1 MGKSKTV
8 SIKDTIVG
16 NLIHGKND
24 VTCGGLL
31 NEPLHKLSEKANK
44 EYVEIKLDE
53 LKAIDDVGG
62 DIKYEEPLYYPSV
75 LQKDKKI
82 KYGDKCY
89 QVQQD
94 SNLFIDY
101 SKLNVGEVSYNDLLG
116 LFNETGCYVP
126 DSIVDFFSGTMYSD
140 GFNIILPKSK
150 TESEQNLYK
159 LFDFETFIDDKT
171 MIETVVGS
179 HFKNDIV
186 NDSYVVASINSAII
200 NSKNKKE
207 RGIKPKHLLLNLLS
221 MAFCD
226 GISEKEAK
234 AIRYFASE
242 LNIDDCIDEFSQSIL
257 ALSEIENQQKFM
269 TDSNR
274 QYYLIKEN
282 LEQLQLRR
290 DVISTNLQS
299 LIDD

>member
-1 MGKSKTV
+1 MAKIDFSKMKESLTKTV
-8 SIKDTIVG
+8 DLAKEQASKIVDAAKDINV
-16 NLIHGKND
+16 ND
-24 VTCGGLL
+24 M
-31 NEPLHKLSEKANK
+31 K
-44 EYVEIKLDE
+44 
-53 LKAIDDVGG
+53 
-62 DIKYEEPLYYPSV
+62 
-75 LQKDKKI
+75 
-82 KYGDKCY
+82 
-89 QVQQD
+89 
-94 SNLFIDY
+94 
-101 SKLNVGEVSYNDLLG
+101 
-116 LFNETGCYVP
+116 
-126 DSIVDFFSGTMYSD
+126 DSIVNAANEVYDKAIHFDPNQAKQDVVQMAKDTKQKMEQFNKNVKENKKRVKEIIQQKEDEEFQITVVDSLQIIYAIMKAD
-140 GFNIILPKSK
+140 GELSQQ
-150 TESEQNLYK
+150 EQNMFENIGK
-159 LFDFETFIDDKT
+159 QIDETFIDDKT

-179 HFKNDIV
+179 HFKNDID

>member
-1 MGKSKTV
+1 MAKIDFSKMKESLSKTV
-8 SIKDTIVG
+8 DLAKEQASKIVDAAKDINV
-16 NLIHGKND
+16 ND
-24 VTCGGLL
+24 M
-31 NEPLHKLSEKANK
+31 K
-44 EYVEIKLDE
+44 
-53 LKAIDDVGG
+53 
-62 DIKYEEPLYYPSV
+62 
-75 LQKDKKI
+75 
-82 KYGDKCY
+82 
-89 QVQQD
+89 
-94 SNLFIDY
+94 
-101 SKLNVGEVSYNDLLG
+101 
-116 LFNETGCYVP
+116 
-126 DSIVDFFSGTMYSD
+126 DSIVNAANEVYDKAVHFDPNQAKQDVVQMAKDTKQKMEQFNKNVKENKKRVKEIIQQKEDEEFQITVVDSLQIIYAIMKAD
-140 GFNIILPKSK
+140 GELSQQ
-150 TESEQNLYK
+150 EQNMFENIGK
-159 LFDFETFIDDKT
+159 QIDETFIDDKT
-171 MIETVVGS
+171 MIETVFGS
-179 HFKNDIV
+179 RFKNDID

>member
-1 MGKSKTV
+1 MAKIDFSKMKESLSKTV
-8 SIKDTIVG
+8 DLAKEQASKIVDAAKDINV
-16 NLIHGKND
+16 ND
-24 VTCGGLL
+24 M
-31 NEPLHKLSEKANK
+31 K
-44 EYVEIKLDE
+44 
-53 LKAIDDVGG
+53 
-62 DIKYEEPLYYPSV
+62 
-75 LQKDKKI
+75 
-82 KYGDKCY
+82 
-89 QVQQD
+89 
-94 SNLFIDY
+94 
-101 SKLNVGEVSYNDLLG
+101 
-116 LFNETGCYVP
+116 
-126 DSIVDFFSGTMYSD
+126 DSIVNAANEVYDKAIHFDPNQAKQDVVQMAKDTKQKMEQFNKNVKENKKRVKEIIQQKEDEEFQITVVDSLQIIYAIMKAD
-140 GFNIILPKSK
+140 GELSQQ
-150 TESEQNLYK
+150 EQNMFENIGK
-159 LFDFETFIDDKT
+159 QIDETFIDDKT

-179 HFKNDIV
+179 HFKNDID

-207 RGIKPKHLLLNLLS
+207 RGIKPKHLLLNILS

>member
-1 MGKSKTV
+1 MAKIDFSKMKESLSKTV
-8 SIKDTIVG
+8 DLAKEQASKIVDAAKDINV
-16 NLIHGKND
+16 ND
-24 VTCGGLL
+24 M
-31 NEPLHKLSEKANK
+31 K
-44 EYVEIKLDE
+44 
-53 LKAIDDVGG
+53 
-62 DIKYEEPLYYPSV
+62 
-75 LQKDKKI
+75 
-82 KYGDKCY
+82 
-89 QVQQD
+89 
-94 SNLFIDY
+94 
-101 SKLNVGEVSYNDLLG
+101 
-116 LFNETGCYVP
+116 
-126 DSIVDFFSGTMYSD
+126 DSIVNAANEVYDKAVHFDPNQAKQDVVQMAKDTKQKMEQFNKNVKENKKRVKEIIQQKEDEEFQITVVDSLQIIYAIMKAD
-140 GFNIILPKSK
+140 GELSQQ
-150 TESEQNLYK
+150 EQNMFENIGK
-159 LFDFETFIDDKT
+159 QIDETFIDDKT

-179 HFKNDIV
+179 HFKNDID

-299 LIDD
+299 LIDE

>member
-1 MGKSKTV
+1 MAKIDFSKMKESLTKTV
-8 SIKDTIVG
+8 DLAKEQASKIVDAAKDINV
-16 NLIHGKND
+16 ND
-24 VTCGGLL
+24 M
-31 NEPLHKLSEKANK
+31 K
-44 EYVEIKLDE
+44 
-53 LKAIDDVGG
+53 
-62 DIKYEEPLYYPSV
+62 
-75 LQKDKKI
+75 
-82 KYGDKCY
+82 
-89 QVQQD
+89 
-94 SNLFIDY
+94 
-101 SKLNVGEVSYNDLLG
+101 
-116 LFNETGCYVP
+116 
-126 DSIVDFFSGTMYSD
+126 DSIVNAANEVYDKAVHFDPNQAKQDVAQMAKDTKQKMEQFNKNVKENKKRVKEIIQQKEDEEFQITVVDSLQIIYAIMKAD
-140 GFNIILPKSK
+140 GELSQQ
-150 TESEQNLYK
+150 EQNMFENIGK
-159 LFDFETFIDDKT
+159 QIDETFIDDKT

-179 HFKNDIV
+179 HFKNDID

>member
-1 MGKSKTV
+1 MAKIDFSKMKESLSKTV
-8 SIKDTIVG
+8 DLAKEQASKIVDAAKDINV
-16 NLIHGKND
+16 ND
-24 VTCGGLL
+24 M
-31 NEPLHKLSEKANK
+31 K
-44 EYVEIKLDE
+44 
-53 LKAIDDVGG
+53 
-62 DIKYEEPLYYPSV
+62 
-75 LQKDKKI
+75 
-82 KYGDKCY
+82 
-89 QVQQD
+89 
-94 SNLFIDY
+94 
-101 SKLNVGEVSYNDLLG
+101 
-116 LFNETGCYVP
+116 
-126 DSIVDFFSGTMYSD
+126 DSIVNAANEVYDKAIHFDPNQAKQDVVQMAKDTKQKMEQFNKNVKENKKRVKEIIQQKEDEEFQITVVDCLQIIYAIMKAD
-140 GFNIILPKSK
+140 GELSQQ
-150 TESEQNLYK
+150 EQNMFENIGK
-159 LFDFETFIDDKT
+159 QIDETFIDDKT

-179 HFKNDIV
+179 HFKNDID

>member
-1 MGKSKTV
+1 MAKIDFSKMKESLSKTV
-8 SIKDTIVG
+8 DLAKEQASKIVDAAKDINV
-16 NLIHGKND
+16 ND
-24 VTCGGLL
+24 M
-31 NEPLHKLSEKANK
+31 K
-44 EYVEIKLDE
+44 
-53 LKAIDDVGG
+53 
-62 DIKYEEPLYYPSV
+62 
-75 LQKDKKI
+75 
-82 KYGDKCY
+82 
-89 QVQQD
+89 
-94 SNLFIDY
+94 
-101 SKLNVGEVSYNDLLG
+101 
-116 LFNETGCYVP
+116 
-126 DSIVDFFSGTMYSD
+126 DSIVNAANEVYDKAVHFDPNQAKQDVVQMAKDTKQKMEQFNKNVKENKKRVKEIIQQKEDEEFQITVVDSLQIIYAIMKAD
-140 GFNIILPKSK
+140 GELSQQ
-150 TESEQNLYK
+150 EQNMFENIGK
-159 LFDFETFIDDKT
+159 QIDETFIDDKT

-179 HFKNDIV
+179 HFKNDID

-257 ALSEIENQQKFM
+257 ALSEIENLQKFM

>member
-1 MGKSKTV
+1 MAKIDFSKMKESLSKTV
-8 SIKDTIVG
+8 DLAKEQASKIVDAAKDINV
-16 NLIHGKND
+16 ND
-24 VTCGGLL
+24 M
-31 NEPLHKLSEKANK
+31 K
-44 EYVEIKLDE
+44 
-53 LKAIDDVGG
+53 
-62 DIKYEEPLYYPSV
+62 
-75 LQKDKKI
+75 
-82 KYGDKCY
+82 
-89 QVQQD
+89 
-94 SNLFIDY
+94 
-101 SKLNVGEVSYNDLLG
+101 
-116 LFNETGCYVP
+116 
-126 DSIVDFFSGTMYSD
+126 DSIVNAANEVYDKAIHFDPNQAKQDVVQMAKDTKQKMEQFNKNVKENKKRVKEIIQQKEDEEFQITVVDSLQIIYAIMKAD
-140 GFNIILPKSK
+140 GELSQQEKNMFENIGKQI
-150 TESEQNLYK
+150 
-159 LFDFETFIDDKT
+159 DETFIDDKT
-171 MIETVVGS
+171 MIETVVDS
-179 HFKNDIV
+179 HFKNDID

>member
-1 MGKSKTV
+1 MAKIDFSKMKESLSKTV
-8 SIKDTIVG
+8 DLAKEQASKIVDAAKDINV
-16 NLIHGKND
+16 ND
-24 VTCGGLL
+24 M
-31 NEPLHKLSEKANK
+31 K
-44 EYVEIKLDE
+44 
-53 LKAIDDVGG
+53 
-62 DIKYEEPLYYPSV
+62 
-75 LQKDKKI
+75 
-82 KYGDKCY
+82 
-89 QVQQD
+89 
-94 SNLFIDY
+94 
-101 SKLNVGEVSYNDLLG
+101 
-116 LFNETGCYVP
+116 
-126 DSIVDFFSGTMYSD
+126 DSIVNAANEVYDKAVHFDPNQAKQDVVQMAKDTKQKMEQFNKNVKENKKRVKEIIQQKEDEEFQITVVDSLQIIYAIMKAD
-140 GFNIILPKSK
+140 GELSQQ
-150 TESEQNLYK
+150 EQNMFENIGK
-159 LFDFETFIDDKT
+159 QIDETFIDDKT
-171 MIETVVGS
+171 MIETVFGS
-179 HFKNDIV
+179 RFKNDID

-221 MAFCD
+221 MVFCD

>member
-1 MGKSKTV
+1 MAKIDFSKMKESLSKTV
-8 SIKDTIVG
+8 DLAKEQASKIVDAAKDINV
-16 NLIHGKND
+16 ND
-24 VTCGGLL
+24 M
-31 NEPLHKLSEKANK
+31 K
-44 EYVEIKLDE
+44 
-53 LKAIDDVGG
+53 
-62 DIKYEEPLYYPSV
+62 
-75 LQKDKKI
+75 
-82 KYGDKCY
+82 
-89 QVQQD
+89 
-94 SNLFIDY
+94 
-101 SKLNVGEVSYNDLLG
+101 
-116 LFNETGCYVP
+116 
-126 DSIVDFFSGTMYSD
+126 DSIVNAANEVYDKAMHFDPNQAKQDVVQMAKDTKQKMEQFNKNVKENKKRVKEIIQQKEDEEFQITVVDSLQIIYAIMKAD
-140 GFNIILPKSK
+140 GELSQQ
-150 TESEQNLYK
+150 EQNMFENIGK
-159 LFDFETFIDDKT
+159 QIDETFIDDKT

-179 HFKNDIV
+179 HFKNDID

>member
-1 MGKSKTV
+1 MAKIDFSKMKESLSKTV
-8 SIKDTIVG
+8 DLAKEQASKIVDAAKDINV
-16 NLIHGKND
+16 ND
-24 VTCGGLL
+24 M
-31 NEPLHKLSEKANK
+31 K
-44 EYVEIKLDE
+44 
-53 LKAIDDVGG
+53 
-62 DIKYEEPLYYPSV
+62 
-75 LQKDKKI
+75 
-82 KYGDKCY
+82 
-89 QVQQD
+89 
-94 SNLFIDY
+94 
-101 SKLNVGEVSYNDLLG
+101 
-116 LFNETGCYVP
+116 
-126 DSIVDFFSGTMYSD
+126 DSIVNAANEVYDKAVHFDPNQAKQDVVQMAKDTKQKMEQFNKNVKENKKRVKEIIQQKEDEEVQITVVDSLQIIYAIMKAD
-140 GFNIILPKSK
+140 GELSQQ
-150 TESEQNLYK
+150 EQNMFENIGK
-159 LFDFETFIDDKT
+159 QIDETFIDDKT

-179 HFKNDIV
+179 HFKNDID

>member
-1 MGKSKTV
+1 MAKIDFSKMKESLSKTV
-8 SIKDTIVG
+8 DLAKEQASKIVDAAKDINV
-16 NLIHGKND
+16 ND
-24 VTCGGLL
+24 M
-31 NEPLHKLSEKANK
+31 K
-44 EYVEIKLDE
+44 
-53 LKAIDDVGG
+53 
-62 DIKYEEPLYYPSV
+62 
-75 LQKDKKI
+75 
-82 KYGDKCY
+82 
-89 QVQQD
+89 
-94 SNLFIDY
+94 
-101 SKLNVGEVSYNDLLG
+101 
-116 LFNETGCYVP
+116 
-126 DSIVDFFSGTMYSD
+126 DSIVNAANEVYDKAVHFDPNQAKQDVVQMAKDTKRKMEQFNKNVKENKKRVKEIIQQKEDEEFRITVVDSLQIIYAIMKAD
-140 GFNIILPKSK
+140 GELSQQ
-150 TESEQNLYK
+150 EQNMFENIGK
-159 LFDFETFIDDKT
+159 QIDETFIDDKT

-179 HFKNDIV
+179 HFKNDID

>member
-1 MGKSKTV
+1 MAKIDFSKMKESLTKTV
-8 SIKDTIVG
+8 DLAKEQASKIVDAAKDINV
-16 NLIHGKND
+16 ND
-24 VTCGGLL
+24 M
-31 NEPLHKLSEKANK
+31 K
-44 EYVEIKLDE
+44 
-53 LKAIDDVGG
+53 
-62 DIKYEEPLYYPSV
+62 
-75 LQKDKKI
+75 
-82 KYGDKCY
+82 
-89 QVQQD
+89 
-94 SNLFIDY
+94 
-101 SKLNVGEVSYNDLLG
+101 
-116 LFNETGCYVP
+116 
-126 DSIVDFFSGTMYSD
+126 DSIVNAANEVYDKAMHFDPNQAKQDVAQMAKDTKQKMEQFNKNVKENKKRVKEIIQQKEDEEFQITVVDSLQIIYAIMKAD
-140 GFNIILPKSK
+140 GELSQQ
-150 TESEQNLYK
+150 EQNMFENIGK
-159 LFDFETFIDDKT
+159 QIDETFIDDKT
-171 MIETVVGS
+171 MIETVFGS
-179 HFKNDIV
+179 RFKNDID

>member
-1 MGKSKTV
+1 MAKIDFSKMKESLSKTV
-8 SIKDTIVG
+8 DLAKEQASKIVDAAKDINV
-16 NLIHGKND
+16 ND
-24 VTCGGLL
+24 M
-31 NEPLHKLSEKANK
+31 K
-44 EYVEIKLDE
+44 
-53 LKAIDDVGG
+53 
-62 DIKYEEPLYYPSV
+62 
-75 LQKDKKI
+75 
-82 KYGDKCY
+82 
-89 QVQQD
+89 
-94 SNLFIDY
+94 
-101 SKLNVGEVSYNDLLG
+101 
-116 LFNETGCYVP
+116 
-126 DSIVDFFSGTMYSD
+126 DSIVNAANEVYDKAVHFDPNQAKQDVVQMAKDTKQKMEQFNKNVKENKKRVKEIIQQKEDEEFQITVVDSLQIIYAIMKAD
-140 GFNIILPKSK
+140 GELYQQ
-150 TESEQNLYK
+150 EQNMFENIGK
-159 LFDFETFIDDKT
+159 QIDETFIDDKT

-179 HFKNDIV
+179 HFKNDID

>member
-1 MGKSKTV
+1 MAKIDFSKMKESLSKTV
-8 SIKDTIVG
+8 DLAKEQASKIVDAAKDINV
-16 NLIHGKND
+16 ND
-24 VTCGGLL
+24 M
-31 NEPLHKLSEKANK
+31 K
-44 EYVEIKLDE
+44 
-53 LKAIDDVGG
+53 
-62 DIKYEEPLYYPSV
+62 
-75 LQKDKKI
+75 
-82 KYGDKCY
+82 
-89 QVQQD
+89 
-94 SNLFIDY
+94 
-101 SKLNVGEVSYNDLLG
+101 
-116 LFNETGCYVP
+116 
-126 DSIVDFFSGTMYSD
+126 DSIVNAANEVYDKAVHFDPNQAKQDVVQMAKDTKQKMEQFNKNVKENKKRVKEIIQQKEDEEFQITVVDSLQIIYAIMKAD
-140 GFNIILPKSK
+140 GELSQQ
-150 TESEQNLYK
+150 EQNMFENIGK
-159 LFDFETFIDDKT
+159 QIDETFIDDKT

-179 HFKNDIV
+179 HFKNDID

-282 LEQLQLRR
+282 LEQIQLRR

>member
-1 MGKSKTV
+1 MAKIDFSKMKESLSKTV
-8 SIKDTIVG
+8 DLAKEQASKIVDAAKDINV
-16 NLIHGKND
+16 ND
-24 VTCGGLL
+24 M
-31 NEPLHKLSEKANK
+31 K
-44 EYVEIKLDE
+44 
-53 LKAIDDVGG
+53 
-62 DIKYEEPLYYPSV
+62 
-75 LQKDKKI
+75 
-82 KYGDKCY
+82 
-89 QVQQD
+89 
-94 SNLFIDY
+94 
-101 SKLNVGEVSYNDLLG
+101 
-116 LFNETGCYVP
+116 
-126 DSIVDFFSGTMYSD
+126 DSIVNAANEVYDKAVHFDPNQAKQDVVQMAKDTKQKMEQFNKNVKENKKRVKEIIQQKEYEEFQITVVDSLQIIYAIMKAD
-140 GFNIILPKSK
+140 GELSQQ
-150 TESEQNLYK
+150 EQNMFENIGK
-159 LFDFETFIDDKT
+159 QIDETFIDDKT
-171 MIETVVGS
+171 MIETVFGS
-179 HFKNDIV
+179 RFKNDID

>member
-1 MGKSKTV
+1 MAKIDFSKMKESLSKTV
-8 SIKDTIVG
+8 DLAKEQASKIVDAAKDINV
-16 NLIHGKND
+16 ND
-24 VTCGGLL
+24 M
-31 NEPLHKLSEKANK
+31 K
-44 EYVEIKLDE
+44 
-53 LKAIDDVGG
+53 
-62 DIKYEEPLYYPSV
+62 
-75 LQKDKKI
+75 
-82 KYGDKCY
+82 
-89 QVQQD
+89 
-94 SNLFIDY
+94 
-101 SKLNVGEVSYNDLLG
+101 
-116 LFNETGCYVP
+116 
-126 DSIVDFFSGTMYSD
+126 DSIVNAANEVYDKAVHFDPNQAKQDVAQMAKDTKQKMEQFNKNVKENKKRVKEIIQQKEDEEFQITVVDSLQIIYAIMKAD
-140 GFNIILPKSK
+140 GELSQQ
-150 TESEQNLYK
+150 EQNMFENIGK
-159 LFDFETFIDDKT
+159 QIDETFIDDKT

-179 HFKNDIV
+179 HFKNDID

>member
-1 MGKSKTV
+1 MAKIDFSKMKESLSKTV
-8 SIKDTIVG
+8 DLAKEQASKIVDAAKDINV
-16 NLIHGKND
+16 ND
-24 VTCGGLL
+24 M
-31 NEPLHKLSEKANK
+31 K
-44 EYVEIKLDE
+44 
-53 LKAIDDVGG
+53 
-62 DIKYEEPLYYPSV
+62 
-75 LQKDKKI
+75 
-82 KYGDKCY
+82 
-89 QVQQD
+89 
-94 SNLFIDY
+94 
-101 SKLNVGEVSYNDLLG
+101 
-116 LFNETGCYVP
+116 
-126 DSIVDFFSGTMYSD
+126 DSIVNAANEVYDKAIHFDPNQAKQDVVQMAKDTKQKMEQFNKNVKENKKRVKEIIQQKEDEEFQITVVDSLQIIYAIMKAD
-140 GFNIILPKSK
+140 GELSQQ
-150 TESEQNLYK
+150 EQNMFENIGK
-159 LFDFETFIDDKT
+159 QIDETFIDDKT

-179 HFKNDIV
+179 HFKNDID

-299 LIDD
+299 LIDE

>member
-1 MGKSKTV
+1 MAKIDFSKMKESLSKTV
-8 SIKDTIVG
+8 DLAKEQASKIVDAAKDINVNDMKESIVNAANEVYDKAVHFDPNQAKQDVVQMAKDTKQKMEQF
-16 NLIHGKND
+16 NKNVKENKKRVKEIIQQKED
-24 VTCGGLL
+24 EEFRITVVDSLQIIYAIMKADG
-31 NEPLHKLSEKANK
+31 ELS
-44 EYVEIKLDE
+44 
-53 LKAIDDVGG
+53 
-62 DIKYEEPLYYPSV
+62 
-75 LQKDKKI
+75 
-82 KYGDKCY
+82 
-89 QVQQD
+89 QQ
-94 SNLFIDY
+94 
-101 SKLNVGEVSYNDLLG
+101 
-116 LFNETGCYVP
+116 
-126 DSIVDFFSGTMYSD
+126 
-140 GFNIILPKSK
+140 
-150 TESEQNLYK
+150 EQNMFENIGK
-159 LFDFETFIDDKT
+159 QIDETFIDDKT

-179 HFKNDIV
+179 HFKNDID

>member
-1 MGKSKTV
+1 MAKIDFSKMKESLSKTV
-8 SIKDTIVG
+8 DLAKEQASKIVDATKDINV
-16 NLIHGKND
+16 ND
-24 VTCGGLL
+24 M
-31 NEPLHKLSEKANK
+31 K
-44 EYVEIKLDE
+44 
-53 LKAIDDVGG
+53 
-62 DIKYEEPLYYPSV
+62 
-75 LQKDKKI
+75 
-82 KYGDKCY
+82 
-89 QVQQD
+89 
-94 SNLFIDY
+94 
-101 SKLNVGEVSYNDLLG
+101 
-116 LFNETGCYVP
+116 
-126 DSIVDFFSGTMYSD
+126 DSIVNAANEVYDKAVHFDPNQAKQDVAQMAKDTKQKMEQFNKNVKENKKRVKEIIQQKEDEEFQITVVDSLQIIYAIMKAD
-140 GFNIILPKSK
+140 GELSQQ
-150 TESEQNLYK
+150 EQNMFENIGK
-159 LFDFETFIDDKT
+159 QIDETFIDDKT

-179 HFKNDIV
+179 HFKNDID

-226 GISEKEAK
+226 GISEKESK

>member
-1 MGKSKTV
+1 MAKIDFSKMKESLSKTV
-8 SIKDTIVG
+8 DLAKEQASKIVDAAKDINVNDMKESIVNAANEVYDKAIHFDPNQAKQDVVQMAKDTKQKMEQF
-16 NLIHGKND
+16 NKNVKENKKRVKEIIQQKED
-24 VTCGGLL
+24 EEFRITVVDSLQIIYAIMKADG
-31 NEPLHKLSEKANK
+31 ELS
-44 EYVEIKLDE
+44 
-53 LKAIDDVGG
+53 
-62 DIKYEEPLYYPSV
+62 
-75 LQKDKKI
+75 
-82 KYGDKCY
+82 
-89 QVQQD
+89 QQ
-94 SNLFIDY
+94 
-101 SKLNVGEVSYNDLLG
+101 
-116 LFNETGCYVP
+116 
-126 DSIVDFFSGTMYSD
+126 
-140 GFNIILPKSK
+140 
-150 TESEQNLYK
+150 EQNMFENIGK
-159 LFDFETFIDDKT
+159 QIDETFIDDKT

-179 HFKNDIV
+179 HFKNDID

>member
-1 MGKSKTV
+1 MAKIDFSKMKESLSKTV
-8 SIKDTIVG
+8 DLAKEQASKIVDAAKDINV
-16 NLIHGKND
+16 ND
-24 VTCGGLL
+24 M
-31 NEPLHKLSEKANK
+31 K
-44 EYVEIKLDE
+44 
-53 LKAIDDVGG
+53 
-62 DIKYEEPLYYPSV
+62 
-75 LQKDKKI
+75 
-82 KYGDKCY
+82 
-89 QVQQD
+89 
-94 SNLFIDY
+94 
-101 SKLNVGEVSYNDLLG
+101 
-116 LFNETGCYVP
+116 
-126 DSIVDFFSGTMYSD
+126 DSIVNAANEVYDKAVHFDPNQAKQDVVQMAKDTKQKMEQFNKNVKENKKRVKEIIQQKEDEEFRITVVDSLQIIYAIMKAD
-140 GFNIILPKSK
+140 GELSQQ
-150 TESEQNLYK
+150 EQNMFENIGK
-159 LFDFETFIDDKT
+159 QIDETFIDDKT

-179 HFKNDIV
+179 HFKNDID

>member
-1 MGKSKTV
+1 MAKIDFSKMKESLSKTV
-8 SIKDTIVG
+8 DLAKEQASKIVDAAKDINV
-16 NLIHGKND
+16 ND
-24 VTCGGLL
+24 M
-31 NEPLHKLSEKANK
+31 K
-44 EYVEIKLDE
+44 
-53 LKAIDDVGG
+53 
-62 DIKYEEPLYYPSV
+62 
-75 LQKDKKI
+75 
-82 KYGDKCY
+82 
-89 QVQQD
+89 
-94 SNLFIDY
+94 
-101 SKLNVGEVSYNDLLG
+101 
-116 LFNETGCYVP
+116 
-126 DSIVDFFSGTMYSD
+126 DSIVNAANEVYDKAIHFDPNQAKQDVVQMAKDTKQKMEQFNKNVKENKKRVKEIIQQKEDEEFQITVVDSLQIIYAIMKAD
-140 GFNIILPKSK
+140 GELSQQ
-150 TESEQNLYK
+150 EQNMFENIGK
-159 LFDFETFIDDKT
+159 QIDETFIDDKT

-179 HFKNDIV
+179 HFKNDID

>member
-1 MGKSKTV
+1 MAKIDFSKMKESLSKTV
-8 SIKDTIVG
+8 DLAKEQASKIVDAAKDINV
-16 NLIHGKND
+16 ND
-24 VTCGGLL
+24 M
-31 NEPLHKLSEKANK
+31 K
-44 EYVEIKLDE
+44 
-53 LKAIDDVGG
+53 
-62 DIKYEEPLYYPSV
+62 
-75 LQKDKKI
+75 
-82 KYGDKCY
+82 
-89 QVQQD
+89 
-94 SNLFIDY
+94 
-101 SKLNVGEVSYNDLLG
+101 
-116 LFNETGCYVP
+116 
-126 DSIVDFFSGTMYSD
+126 DSIVNAANEVYDKAVHFDPNQAKQDVVQLAKDTKQKMEQFNKNVKENKKRVKEIIQQKEYEEFQITVVDSLQIIYAIMKAD
-140 GFNIILPKSK
+140 GELSQQ
-150 TESEQNLYK
+150 EQNMFENIGK
-159 LFDFETFIDDKT
+159 QIDETFIDDKT

-179 HFKNDIV
+179 HFKNDID

>member
-1 MGKSKTV
+1 MAKIDFSKMKESLSKTV
-8 SIKDTIVG
+8 DLAKEQASKIVDATKDINV
-16 NLIHGKND
+16 ND
-24 VTCGGLL
+24 M
-31 NEPLHKLSEKANK
+31 K
-44 EYVEIKLDE
+44 
-53 LKAIDDVGG
+53 
-62 DIKYEEPLYYPSV
+62 
-75 LQKDKKI
+75 
-82 KYGDKCY
+82 
-89 QVQQD
+89 
-94 SNLFIDY
+94 
-101 SKLNVGEVSYNDLLG
+101 
-116 LFNETGCYVP
+116 
-126 DSIVDFFSGTMYSD
+126 DSIVNAANEVYDKAVHFDPNQAKQDVVQMAKDTKQKMEQFNKNVKENKKRVKEIIQQKEDEEFQITVVDSLQIIYAIMKAD
-140 GFNIILPKSK
+140 GELSQQ
-150 TESEQNLYK
+150 EQNMFENIGK
-159 LFDFETFIDDKT
+159 QIDETFIDDKT

-179 HFKNDIV
+179 HFKNDID

>member
-1 MGKSKTV
+1 MAKIDFSKMKESLSKTV
-8 SIKDTIVG
+8 DLAKEQASKIVDAAKDINVNDMKESIVNAANEVYDKAVHFDPNQAKQDVVQMAKDTKRKMEQF
-16 NLIHGKND
+16 NKNVKENKKRVKEIIQQKED
-24 VTCGGLL
+24 EEFQITVVDSLQIIYAIMKADG
-31 NEPLHKLSEKANK
+31 ELS
-44 EYVEIKLDE
+44 
-53 LKAIDDVGG
+53 
-62 DIKYEEPLYYPSV
+62 
-75 LQKDKKI
+75 
-82 KYGDKCY
+82 
-89 QVQQD
+89 QQ
-94 SNLFIDY
+94 
-101 SKLNVGEVSYNDLLG
+101 
-116 LFNETGCYVP
+116 
-126 DSIVDFFSGTMYSD
+126 
-140 GFNIILPKSK
+140 
-150 TESEQNLYK
+150 EQNMFENIGK
-159 LFDFETFIDDKT
+159 QIDETFIDDKT

-179 HFKNDIV
+179 HFKNDID

>member
-1 MGKSKTV
+1 MAKIDFSKMKESLTKTV
-8 SIKDTIVG
+8 DLAKEQASKIVDAAKDINV
-16 NLIHGKND
+16 ND
-24 VTCGGLL
+24 M
-31 NEPLHKLSEKANK
+31 K
-44 EYVEIKLDE
+44 
-53 LKAIDDVGG
+53 
-62 DIKYEEPLYYPSV
+62 
-75 LQKDKKI
+75 
-82 KYGDKCY
+82 
-89 QVQQD
+89 
-94 SNLFIDY
+94 
-101 SKLNVGEVSYNDLLG
+101 
-116 LFNETGCYVP
+116 
-126 DSIVDFFSGTMYSD
+126 DSIVNAANEVYDKAVHFDPNQAKQDVVQMAKDTKQKMEQFNKNVKENKKRVKEIIQQKEDEEFQITVVDSLQIIYAIMKAD
-140 GFNIILPKSK
+140 GELSQQ
-150 TESEQNLYK
+150 EQNMFENIGK
-159 LFDFETFIDDKT
+159 QIDETFIDDKT
-171 MIETVVGS
+171 MIETVFGS
-179 HFKNDIV
+179 RFKNDID

>member
-1 MGKSKTV
+1 MAKIDFSKMKESLSKTV
-8 SIKDTIVG
+8 DLAKEQASKIVDAAKDINV
-16 NLIHGKND
+16 ND
-24 VTCGGLL
+24 M
-31 NEPLHKLSEKANK
+31 K
-44 EYVEIKLDE
+44 
-53 LKAIDDVGG
+53 
-62 DIKYEEPLYYPSV
+62 
-75 LQKDKKI
+75 
-82 KYGDKCY
+82 
-89 QVQQD
+89 
-94 SNLFIDY
+94 
-101 SKLNVGEVSYNDLLG
+101 
-116 LFNETGCYVP
+116 
-126 DSIVDFFSGTMYSD
+126 DSIVNAANEVYDKAIHFDPNQAKQDVVQMAKDTKQKMEQFNKNVKENKKRVKEIIQQKEDEEFQITVVDSLQIIYAIMKAD
-140 GFNIILPKSK
+140 GELSQQ
-150 TESEQNLYK
+150 EQNMFENIGK
-159 LFDFETFIDDKT
+159 QIDETFIDDKT

-179 HFKNDIV
+179 HFKNDID

-290 DVISTNLQS
+290 DVISTNLQA

>member
-1 MGKSKTV
+1 MAKIDFSKMKESLSKTV
-8 SIKDTIVG
+8 DLAKEQAAKIVDAAKDINVNDMKESIVNAANEVYDKAVHFDPNQAKQDVVQMAKDTKQKMEQF
-16 NLIHGKND
+16 NKNVKENKKRVKEIIQQKED
-24 VTCGGLL
+24 EEFQITVVDSLQIIYAIMKADG
-31 NEPLHKLSEKANK
+31 ELS
-44 EYVEIKLDE
+44 
-53 LKAIDDVGG
+53 
-62 DIKYEEPLYYPSV
+62 
-75 LQKDKKI
+75 
-82 KYGDKCY
+82 
-89 QVQQD
+89 QQ
-94 SNLFIDY
+94 
-101 SKLNVGEVSYNDLLG
+101 
-116 LFNETGCYVP
+116 
-126 DSIVDFFSGTMYSD
+126 
-140 GFNIILPKSK
+140 
-150 TESEQNLYK
+150 EQNMFENIGK
-159 LFDFETFIDDKT
+159 QIDETFIDDKT

-179 HFKNDIV
+179 HFKNDID

-290 DVISTNLQS
+290 DVISTNLQA

>member
-1 MGKSKTV
+1 MAKIDFSKMKESLSKTV
-8 SIKDTIVG
+8 DLAKEQASKIVDAAKDINV
-16 NLIHGKND
+16 ND
-24 VTCGGLL
+24 M
-31 NEPLHKLSEKANK
+31 K
-44 EYVEIKLDE
+44 
-53 LKAIDDVGG
+53 
-62 DIKYEEPLYYPSV
+62 
-75 LQKDKKI
+75 
-82 KYGDKCY
+82 
-89 QVQQD
+89 
-94 SNLFIDY
+94 
-101 SKLNVGEVSYNDLLG
+101 
-116 LFNETGCYVP
+116 
-126 DSIVDFFSGTMYSD
+126 DSIVNAANEVYDKAVHFDPNQAKQDVVQMAKDTKQKMEQFNKNVKENKKRVKEIIQQKEYEEFQITVVDSLQIIYAIMKAD
-140 GFNIILPKSK
+140 GELSQQ
-150 TESEQNLYK
+150 EQNMFENIGK
-159 LFDFETFIDDKT
+159 QIDETFIDDKT

-179 HFKNDIV
+179 HFKNDID

>member
-1 MGKSKTV
+1 MAKIDFSKMKESLSKTV
-8 SIKDTIVG
+8 DLAKEQASKIVDAAKDINVNDMKESIVNAANEVYDKAVHFDPNQAKQDVVQMAKDTKRKMEQF
-16 NLIHGKND
+16 NKNVKENKKRVKEIIQQKED
-24 VTCGGLL
+24 EEFQITVVDSLQIIYAIMKADG
-31 NEPLHKLSEKANK
+31 ELS
-44 EYVEIKLDE
+44 
-53 LKAIDDVGG
+53 
-62 DIKYEEPLYYPSV
+62 
-75 LQKDKKI
+75 
-82 KYGDKCY
+82 
-89 QVQQD
+89 QQ
-94 SNLFIDY
+94 
-101 SKLNVGEVSYNDLLG
+101 
-116 LFNETGCYVP
+116 
-126 DSIVDFFSGTMYSD
+126 
-140 GFNIILPKSK
+140 
-150 TESEQNLYK
+150 EQNMFENIGK
-159 LFDFETFIDDKT
+159 QIDETFIDDKT

-179 HFKNDIV
+179 HFKNDIH

-274 QYYLIKEN
+274 QYYLIKKN

>member
-1 MGKSKTV
+1 MAKIDFSKMKESLSKTV
-8 SIKDTIVG
+8 DLAKEQASKIVDAAKDINV
-16 NLIHGKND
+16 ND
-24 VTCGGLL
+24 M
-31 NEPLHKLSEKANK
+31 K
-44 EYVEIKLDE
+44 
-53 LKAIDDVGG
+53 
-62 DIKYEEPLYYPSV
+62 
-75 LQKDKKI
+75 
-82 KYGDKCY
+82 
-89 QVQQD
+89 
-94 SNLFIDY
+94 
-101 SKLNVGEVSYNDLLG
+101 
-116 LFNETGCYVP
+116 
-126 DSIVDFFSGTMYSD
+126 DSIVNAANEVYDKAIHFDPNQAKQDVVQMAKDTKQKMEQFNKNVKENKKRVKEIIQQKEDEEFQITVVDSLQIIYAIMKAD
-140 GFNIILPKSK
+140 GELSQQ
-150 TESEQNLYK
+150 EQNMFENIGK
-159 LFDFETFIDDKT
+159 QIDETFIDDKT

-179 HFKNDIV
+179 HFKNDID

-290 DVISTNLQS
+290 DVISANLQS
-299 LIDD
+299 LIDE

>member
-1 MGKSKTV
+1 MAKIDFSKMKESLSKTV
-8 SIKDTIVG
+8 DLAKEQASKIVDAAKDINV
-16 NLIHGKND
+16 ND
-24 VTCGGLL
+24 M
-31 NEPLHKLSEKANK
+31 K
-44 EYVEIKLDE
+44 
-53 LKAIDDVGG
+53 
-62 DIKYEEPLYYPSV
+62 
-75 LQKDKKI
+75 
-82 KYGDKCY
+82 
-89 QVQQD
+89 
-94 SNLFIDY
+94 
-101 SKLNVGEVSYNDLLG
+101 
-116 LFNETGCYVP
+116 
-126 DSIVDFFSGTMYSD
+126 DSIVNAANEVYDKAIHFDPNQAKQDVVQMAKDTKQKMEQFNKNVKENKKRVKEIIQQKEDEEFQITVVDSLQIIYAIMKAD
-140 GFNIILPKSK
+140 GELSQQ
-150 TESEQNLYK
+150 EQNMFENIGK
-159 LFDFETFIDDKT
+159 QIDETFIDDKT

-179 HFKNDIV
+179 HFKNDID

-290 DVISTNLQS
+290 DVISTNIQS
-299 LIDD
+299 LIDE

>member
-1 MGKSKTV
+1 MAKIDFSKMKESLSKTV
-8 SIKDTIVG
+8 DLAKEQASKIVDAAKDINV
-16 NLIHGKND
+16 ND
-24 VTCGGLL
+24 M
-31 NEPLHKLSEKANK
+31 K
-44 EYVEIKLDE
+44 
-53 LKAIDDVGG
+53 
-62 DIKYEEPLYYPSV
+62 
-75 LQKDKKI
+75 
-82 KYGDKCY
+82 
-89 QVQQD
+89 
-94 SNLFIDY
+94 
-101 SKLNVGEVSYNDLLG
+101 
-116 LFNETGCYVP
+116 
-126 DSIVDFFSGTMYSD
+126 DSIVNAANEVYDKAVHFDPNQAKQDVVQMAKDNKQKMEQFNKNVKENNKRVKEIIQQKEDEEFQITVVDSLQIIYAIMKAD
-140 GFNIILPKSK
+140 GELSQQ
-150 TESEQNLYK
+150 EQNMFENIGK
-159 LFDFETFIDDKT
+159 QIDETFIDDKT

-179 HFKNDIV
+179 HFKNDID

>member
-1 MGKSKTV
+1 MAKIDFSKMKESLSKTV
-8 SIKDTIVG
+8 DLAKEQASKIVDAAKDINV
-16 NLIHGKND
+16 ND
-24 VTCGGLL
+24 M
-31 NEPLHKLSEKANK
+31 K
-44 EYVEIKLDE
+44 
-53 LKAIDDVGG
+53 
-62 DIKYEEPLYYPSV
+62 
-75 LQKDKKI
+75 
-82 KYGDKCY
+82 
-89 QVQQD
+89 
-94 SNLFIDY
+94 
-101 SKLNVGEVSYNDLLG
+101 
-116 LFNETGCYVP
+116 
-126 DSIVDFFSGTMYSD
+126 DSIVNAANEVYDKAVHFDPNQAKQDVVQMAKDTKQKMEQFNKNVKENKKRVKEIIQQKEDEEFQITVVDSLQIIYAIMKAD
-140 GFNIILPKSK
+140 GELSQQ
-150 TESEQNLYK
+150 EQNMFENIGK
-159 LFDFETFIDDKT
+159 QIDETFIDDKT

-179 HFKNDIV
+179 HFKNDID

-200 NSKNKKE
+200 NSKNKKK

>member
-1 MGKSKTV
+1 MAKIDFSKMKESLSKTV
-8 SIKDTIVG
+8 DLAKEQASKIVDAAKDINV
-16 NLIHGKND
+16 ND
-24 VTCGGLL
+24 M
-31 NEPLHKLSEKANK
+31 K
-44 EYVEIKLDE
+44 
-53 LKAIDDVGG
+53 
-62 DIKYEEPLYYPSV
+62 
-75 LQKDKKI
+75 
-82 KYGDKCY
+82 
-89 QVQQD
+89 
-94 SNLFIDY
+94 
-101 SKLNVGEVSYNDLLG
+101 
-116 LFNETGCYVP
+116 
-126 DSIVDFFSGTMYSD
+126 DSIVNAANEVYDKAVHFDPNQAKQDVVQMAKDTKQKMEQFNKNVKENKKRVKEIIQQKEDEEFQITVVDSLQIIYAIMKAD
-140 GFNIILPKSK
+140 GELSQQEKNMFENIGKQI
-150 TESEQNLYK
+150 
-159 LFDFETFIDDKT
+159 DETFIDDKT

-179 HFKNDIV
+179 HFKNDID

>member
-1 MGKSKTV
+1 MAKIDFSKMKESLSKTV
-8 SIKDTIVG
+8 DLAKEQASKIVDAAKDINV
-16 NLIHGKND
+16 ND
-24 VTCGGLL
+24 M
-31 NEPLHKLSEKANK
+31 K
-44 EYVEIKLDE
+44 
-53 LKAIDDVGG
+53 
-62 DIKYEEPLYYPSV
+62 
-75 LQKDKKI
+75 
-82 KYGDKCY
+82 
-89 QVQQD
+89 
-94 SNLFIDY
+94 
-101 SKLNVGEVSYNDLLG
+101 
-116 LFNETGCYVP
+116 
-126 DSIVDFFSGTMYSD
+126 DSIVNAANEVYDKAVHFDPNQAKQDVVQMAKDTKQKMEQFNKNVKENKKRVKEIIQQKEDEEFQITVVDSLQIIYAIMKAD
-140 GFNIILPKSK
+140 GELSQQ
-150 TESEQNLYK
+150 EQNMFENIGK
-159 LFDFETFIDDKT
+159 QIDETFIDDKT

-179 HFKNDIV
+179 HFKNDID

>member
-1 MGKSKTV
+1 MSKIDFSKMKESLSKTV
-8 SIKDTIVG
+8 DLAKEQASKIVDAAKDINV
-16 NLIHGKND
+16 ND
-24 VTCGGLL
+24 M
-31 NEPLHKLSEKANK
+31 K
-44 EYVEIKLDE
+44 
-53 LKAIDDVGG
+53 
-62 DIKYEEPLYYPSV
+62 
-75 LQKDKKI
+75 
-82 KYGDKCY
+82 
-89 QVQQD
+89 
-94 SNLFIDY
+94 
-101 SKLNVGEVSYNDLLG
+101 
-116 LFNETGCYVP
+116 
-126 DSIVDFFSGTMYSD
+126 DSIVNAANEVYDKAVHFDPNQAKQDVVQMAKDTKQKMEQFNKNVKENKKRVKEIIQQKEDEEFQITVVDSLQIIYAIMKAD
-140 GFNIILPKSK
+140 GELSQQ
-150 TESEQNLYK
+150 EQNMFENIGK
-159 LFDFETFIDDKT
+159 QIDETFIDDKT

-179 HFKNDIV
+179 HFKNDID

>member
-1 MGKSKTV
+1 MAKIDFSKMKESLSKTV
-8 SIKDTIVG
+8 DLAKEQASKIVDAAKDINV
-16 NLIHGKND
+16 ND
-24 VTCGGLL
+24 M
-31 NEPLHKLSEKANK
+31 K
-44 EYVEIKLDE
+44 
-53 LKAIDDVGG
+53 
-62 DIKYEEPLYYPSV
+62 
-75 LQKDKKI
+75 
-82 KYGDKCY
+82 
-89 QVQQD
+89 
-94 SNLFIDY
+94 
-101 SKLNVGEVSYNDLLG
+101 
-116 LFNETGCYVP
+116 
-126 DSIVDFFSGTMYSD
+126 DSIVNAANEVYDKAVHFDPNQAKQDVVQMAKDTKQKMEQFNKNVKENKKRVKEIIQQKEDEEFQITVVDSLQIIYAIMKAD
-140 GFNIILPKSK
+140 GELSQQ
-150 TESEQNLYK
+150 EQNMFENIGK
-159 LFDFETFIDDKT
+159 QIDETFIDDKT

-179 HFKNDIV
+179 HFKNDID

-290 DVISTNLQS
+290 DVISANLQS
-299 LIDD
+299 LIDE